1 MPLDAYD
8 LKLLALLQAD
18 GKRPQRQLAEAVNL
32 SPSAVNRRIAALE
45 AQGVISATVAVV
57 EPVAVQRP
65 TTIVVQVTL
74 ENERIDLLDAVRR
87 RFVECPQVQQVYY
100 VTGDFDFL
108 LILNVRDMAEYEQL
122 TRALFFASG
131 NVKAFKT
138 SVVMQRAKV
147 SLAVPLPD

>member
-87 RFVECPQVQQVYY
+87 RFVECPQVQQVCY

>member
-1 MPLDAYD
+1 MPLDTYD

-18 GKRPQRQLAEAVNL
+18 GKCPQRQLAEAVNL

-45 AQGVISATVAVV
+45 AQGVITATVAVV
-57 EPVAVQRP
+57 EPAAVRRSI
-65 TTIVVQVTL
+65 TIVVQVTL
-74 ENERIDLLDAVRR
+74 ESERIDLLDAVRR
-87 RFVECPQVQQVYY
+87 RLVDCPQVQQVYY

-122 TRALFFASG
+122 TRELFFAGG

-138 SVVMQRAKV
+138 CVVMQRAKV
-147 SLAVPLPD
+147 SLAVPLPG